1 MSVIRAVQKCRVLS
15 GLQIQRLHFAALAPV
30 SAERTRRRVLSRL
43 VSWRVLATLER
54 RIGGVRAGS
63 DGLLFTLDTAG
74 AKLLRQWAVQDG
86 DSAPPRRPREPG
98 MAFLAHTLAISEFYV
113 CLAESSR
120 SSNFELAEF
129 ATEPECW
136 WPNGAG
142 GFLKPDA
149 YTLLSTPT
157 HQDAWWIEVDLGTET
172 IPRLRA
178 KLRAYL
184 GFAQLGGHGPTAVM
198 PRVLITAL
206 TPARC
211 DAIARMIT
219 ALPAPANLLLSVCL
233 DNTAAEY
240 LASELLQDNPNAR
253 G

>member
-1 MSVIRAVQKCRVLS
+1 
-15 GLQIQRLHFAALAPV
+15 V

-74 AKLLRQWAVQDG
+74 ARLLRQWATQDG

-98 MAFLAHTLAISEFYV
+98 NAFLTHTLAISEFYV
-113 CLAESSR
+113 CLTELAR
-120 SSNFELAEF
+120 SGNFELAEF

-136 WPNGAG
+136 WPNGTG

-149 YTLLSTPT
+149 YTLLSTPR

-172 IPRLRA
+172 LPRLRA
-178 KLRAYL
+178 KLRNYL
-184 GFAQLGGHGPTAVM
+184 HFAHHNGNGPTAVM
-198 PRVLITAL
+198 PRVLVTAPN
-206 TPARC
+206 TARC
-211 DAIARMIT
+211 DAITRIISG
-219 ALPAPANLLLSVCL
+219 LPAPANRLLSVCPHGAAAAFL
-233 DNTAAEY
+233 AAE
-240 LASELLQDNPNAR
+240 LAQVIPNVR
-253 G
+253 D